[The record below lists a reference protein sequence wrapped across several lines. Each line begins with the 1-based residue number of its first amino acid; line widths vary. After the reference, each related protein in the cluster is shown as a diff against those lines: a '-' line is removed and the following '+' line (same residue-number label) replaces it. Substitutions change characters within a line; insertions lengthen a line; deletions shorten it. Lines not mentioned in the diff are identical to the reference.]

1 MSYTITK
8 ISSGTYNFTASYTI
22 NEEHNGI
29 EISFSEKPGDIIRDQ
44 LKEYGY
50 RWHKAKKVWYAPRTE
65 KREDLAIRLTTR
77 DERRRK
83 EAQDAR
89 EAAQNKLEQVQE
101 AAEQVAFV
109 IPSASFVDG
118 GGLYDGWKGGRNA
131 EWHTDKEL
139 KALLLSDFK
148 RAGISASIRFERA
161 GYLTAFLCTIKIT
174 ADEIKPYDEWEKS
187 FTVPSSGWITYY
199 DEDGKHH
206 DIFADRYWSMTADE
220 RETLLPII
228 KRGQYQIR
236 VNNLTNNSISHCREC
251 DVLTEKGNK
260 IHSTVCA
267 IVDSYNRDCS
277 NGMVDY
283 FDRDIYDSYTFK
295 IA

>member
-29 EISFSEKPGDIIRDQ
+29 EISFSDKPGDIIRDQ

-50 RWHKAKKVWYAPRTE
+50 RWHKTKKVWYAHRTE
-65 KREDLAIRLTTR
+65 KREDLAIRLSTR
-77 DERRRK
+77 DERIRQ

-109 IPSASFVDG
+109 IPPASFVDG

-131 EWHTDKEL
+131 EWHTDQEL
-139 KALLLSDFK
+139 KALLLADFK
-148 RAGISASIRFERA
+148 RAGIAATIRFNRA
-161 GYLTAFLCTIKIT
+161 AYLTSLTVTIKIS
-174 ADEIKPYDEWEKS
+174 AAEIKPFDEWGKD
-187 FTVPSSGWITYY
+187 FHVVAGRWNYY
-199 DEDGKHH
+199 TDEVGKIR
-206 DIFADRYWSMTADE
+206 DIYGESYY
-220 RETLLPII
+220 TLPEAEQAAMFENI
-228 KRGQYQIR
+228 KRTHY
-236 VNNLTNNSISHCREC
+236 NLAVAHLTESGNCHGREI
-251 DVLTEKGNK
+251 DVLTEAGNAK
-260 IHSTVCA
+260 YKTVQA